1 MANPPDT
8 QHKSVTPLSDV
19 SRHAAGSVQWLL
31 ETKDDAKTPVFH
43 YNNLSVYICGKD
55 SFERIAQD
63 IQTAEETI
71 DIVAW
76 GFDPAMELNRKA
88 GQWGQRGVT
97 YGDLLRDATQGKLKS
112 KKKVKVRLLVWR
124 DDIGV
129 AIGGENMP
137 GYKQSAGYEA
147 NAASWRSATK
157 GYGQAVER
165 PSLPESANV
174 QDQREVFNSHWYSD
188 VVTGKIEGLSL
199 RTRDGVNADVV
210 GSLKAEAKAGAS
222 ALGGLERTGLEMMA
236 THHQKTI
243 VIDYE
248 GSHPRAYVM
257 GLNSVTDYWDTA
269 EHVFNDLKR
278 GQNFEGDDKD
288 HSVGKDWKS
297 ASSGQPTLKPY
308 QDFVCRIEGDAVVA
322 VYKNFVDGWNKAT
335 GTGKGAGSPISGQF
349 DVKAAPARLTQNLTA
364 ACSRAQILR
373 TLPDKDGGERSI
385 ERLYYQASS
394 FARHYL
400 YIENQYFQNTDWAH
414 ALKTARQ
421 KFVEECAAAK
431 PRVALADI
439 PVLHVMVVIPTPE
452 RGLMVPRTHDT
463 VTELGQGDSMPNQD
477 KNVRKELADQSQSE
491 RDMADYE
498 NRRKAYDT
506 QHAKDVSYLPYA
518 SIKAPPYKPA
528 PLSAMAQSLK
538 DAGGAK
544 ESQATRDLLSK
555 SLGMRTLVASLWT
568 YDDKWNQDQ
577 LPVAKRIEEEKKTY
591 ALQKK
596 EWEERPFLA
605 TARAGDR
612 QPTTLNPPLHAN
624 RPDPGFQGAKPPDRS
639 KELQN
644 ATAQRYREIYIHSKL
659 MVIDDS
665 MFTLGSANLNLRS
678 FAVDSEINIASDDA
692 DKAKDLRQ
700 RVWNQ
705 HTKGQFDGGG
715 DATEQTVMLN
725 TFTRWEK
732 EAIVNSDNK
741 EKGKSLSSFLVK
753 FLDERTSTFRAG

>member
-19 SRHAAGSVQWLL
+19 SCHAAGSVQWLL
-31 ETKDDAKTPVFH
+31 ETKDDAKTPVFQF
-43 YNNLSVYICGKD
+43 NNLSVYICGKD

-63 IQTAEETI
+63 IQTAEESI
-71 DIVAW
+71 DIIGL
-76 GFDPAMELNRKA
+76 GFDPAMELERKP
-88 GQWGQRGVT
+88 GLWGQRGTT
-97 YGDLLRDATQGKLKS
+97 YGDLLRDAAQGKLKS

-124 DDIGV
+124 DDLVV
-129 AIGGENMP
+129 AIAGENMP

-147 NAASWRSATK
+147 GAAAWRGATK
-157 GYGQAVER
+157 GYGQPVER
-165 PSLPESANV
+165 PSLPDSTSV

-188 VVTGKIEGLSL
+188 VVAGKIEGLSL
-199 RTRDGVNADVV
+199 RTRGGVNADVV
-210 GSLKAEAKAGAS
+210 AALKAEAKAGAS
-222 ALGGLERTGLEMMA
+222 ALGGLERLGFEMLA

-248 GSHPRAYVM
+248 GRHPRAYVM
-257 GLNSVTDYWDTA
+257 GLNSITDYWDTA

-308 QDFVCRIEGDAVVA
+308 QDFVCRIEGDALVA
-322 VYKNFVDGWNKAT
+322 VYKNFVDAWNKAT
-335 GTGKGAGSPISGQF
+335 GTGKSAGSPISGNF
-349 DVKAAPARLTQNLTA
+349 DVKAAPARLFKNLTG
-364 ACSRAQILR
+364 ACSRAQIVR

-394 FARHYL
+394 FARHYI

-431 PRVALADI
+431 PPVAVAAI
-439 PVLHVMVVIPTPE
+439 PVLHVMVVVPTPE

-463 VTELGQGDSMPNQD
+463 VTELGQGDSMPDQD
-477 KNVRKELADQSQSE
+477 KRLRKELADQSRSE
-491 RDMADYE
+491 REMADYE
-498 NRRKAYDT
+498 TRRQAYDT
-506 QHAKDVSYLPYA
+506 QHARDVPSLPYA

-528 PLSAMAQSLK
+528 ALSAMAQSLK

-568 YDDKWNQDQ
+568 YDDHWNQDQ
-577 LPVAKRIEEEKKTY
+577 LPVAKRIEEEAKTY
-591 ALQKK
+591 ALKKK

-665 MFTLGSANLNLRS
+665 MFTLGSANLNVRS

-692 DKAKDLRQ
+692 LKAQDLRQ
-700 RVWNQ
+700 RVWIQ
-705 HTKGQFDGGG
+705 HTKGRFDGGG
-715 DATEQTVMLN
+715 DATEQAAMAE
-725 TFTRWEK
+725 TFKQWTR
-732 EAIVNSDNK
+732 EASDNMK
-741 EKGKSLSSFLVK
+741 NKKNGDSLTSFLVK